1 MGVKLGGGLLKCGTC
16 GKSRGITHTCLTRA
30 TRRPRKTRTRLRP
43 RLTVTCTTC
52 GKVRGISHTCAPK
65 SDFKAR
71 RRKQATAE
79 KRRKRK
85 AAAARRAARRRQAA
99 AERRAREKARKPAA
113 RSRPSRPRGDS
124 HEPGTCGDQDCPR
137 FGCKAY
143 WAGMAD
149 CPGPHGSEGG

>member
-1 MGVKLGGGLLKCGTC
+1 MGLRVRGAIRCGRC
-16 GKSRGITHTCLTRA
+16 GKPRGITHTCVARSGA
-30 TRRPRKTRTRLRP
+30 QTRRHAVQSP
-43 RLTVTCTTC
+43 VTWECGTC
-52 GKVRGISHTCAPK
+52 GKPRGLAHTCAPK

-71 RRKQATAE
+71 RRKQAAAE
-79 KRRKRK
+79 KRHKRK